1 MNYKNYVLGTLS
13 QDAFLMVNKKLAR
26 ILGFVETGLLA
37 ELISTHQYVE
47 RENAFFE
54 NGEKGPWFY
63 LTQPV
68 IEERLGIKRKMQET
82 AIKNLVKFEVIFK
95 KRLGLPA
102 RSHYVINWVKIV
114 EFLEKNE
121 DEPLIQSDCTK
132 RANKE
137 EQNVQTGTHETYIHT
152 SKEKKEL
159 QERDIKN
166 NKDQELVNKGVNK
179 NQKNNP
185 EKNLNQKQEY
195 DPSVENIKASE
206 LEGDFFISVTD
217 EFFTTFAVGRWNKRQ
232 WATLVTRLANEIL
245 KSDIELYNPKGYI
258 YRCLENIA
266 YRHDLKHG
274 KIEARKPNNDLPFY
288 DYWLEE

>member
-1 MNYKNYVLGTLS
+1 MNYKKIVLGTLS

-26 ILGFVETGLLA
+26 ELGFVEAGLLA

-47 RENAFFE
+47 KENAFFE

-68 IEERLGIKRKMQET
+68 IEERLGLKRKMQDT

-95 KRLGLPA
+95 KLLGVP
-102 RSHYVINWVKIV
+102 SKNHYVINWVRIF
-114 EFLEKNE
+114 EFMEKNE
-121 DEPLIQSDCTK
+121 DEPLIQSACTK
-132 RANKE
+132 RTSKDVR
-137 EQNVQTGTHETYIHT
+137 NVQTSMNETYIHT

-166 NKDQELVNKGVNK
+166 NKDKELVNKDVNK
-179 NQKNNP
+179 NQKNNSK
-185 EKNLNQKQEY
+185 KNLNQKQEY
-195 DPSVENIKASE
+195 DSEIENITPSE
-206 LEGDFFISVTD
+206 LNGDYFISITD
-217 EFFTTFAVGRWNKRQ
+217 EFYIKFAVGRWNKEQ
-232 WATLVTRLANEIL
+232 WSRLVIKLANEIL
-245 KSDIELYNPKGYI
+245 KSEIELYNPKGYI

-274 KIEARKPNNDLPFY
+274 KIEARKPDNDLPFY
-288 DYWLEE
+288 DWWLEE